1 MSEKAKLSREEKAQ
15 RLFEF
20 ALTMRHDPDFH
31 RLIFPPD
38 VLAKLAEMGAAP
50 APKEYS
56 AAAAVD
62 RCFTMTTTERYV
74 NTEIEVVDQSKMD
87 ITFPTIAPVAEK
99 DTLTLVEESKE
110 VTREEVIRE
119 EESPVE
125 PVAEPVPSEGPGV
138 P

>member
-1 MSEKAKLSREEKAQ
+1 MSREEKAKLSREEKAQ

-31 RLIFPPD
+31 RLVFPPD

-50 APKEYS
+50 TPKEYS

-87 ITFPTIAPVAEK
+87 ITFPTIAPVAEPEK
-99 DTLTLVEESKE
+99 DTLTLVEETKEE
-110 VTREEVIRE
+110 VTRE